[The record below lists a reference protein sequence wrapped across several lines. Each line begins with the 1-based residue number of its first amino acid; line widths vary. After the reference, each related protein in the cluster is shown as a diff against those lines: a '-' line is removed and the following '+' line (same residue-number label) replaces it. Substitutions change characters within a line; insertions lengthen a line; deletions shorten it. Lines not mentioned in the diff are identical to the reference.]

1 MIKQQ
6 PDGNNGKMTRKDWLY
21 LVLIF
26 AGAILFRVLLMTKA
40 YTVGFDEVNYLKL
53 AASGRIN
60 GLNHVLH
67 TYWTPMYPLAVALFS
82 YIVPDFEAA
91 GRWLQILLATTIIF
105 PLFFFVKKYYGKPV
119 AFGTILLIAFFTF
132 SARFSIK
139 AETEFVYS
147 FTAIVGI
154 LLGWHVL
161 KTQSILKSA
170 GVGLLFGAAYLARPE
185 GIGFYL
191 VFAGIILLVML
202 NQLFTRK
209 NIVSSILILFVSG
222 AACALVITPYIVFV
236 HHETGQWTISTKGT
250 VNQQGAMYVK
260 NMAQYTENPFH
271 VLNEDNT
278 KLLQDEIY
286 HTGTFVKTTHEQGA
300 PVVKIEIKE
309 LAKKVFENLYSLITK
324 ELTGVLAVPILI
336 LLGLGLFF
344 SPWTKESVW
353 INLYLLSFIA
363 FFWFGLIPVFHITLR
378 YFVPLLP
385 ISFIWIASGA
395 IHLIGWGEETLK
407 NAFPKW
413 PGWPSTRLVS
423 LALVVVLILAGA
435 VLPELGKRMSKNEFS
450 VDEWAPAIEQKK
462 AGLWLKEQG
471 IHAPIIMAYNHAVS
485 FYAGNYEIKESIEIP
500 ENKID
505 RVIAYA
511 KHRGAKYLVL
521 DDRYKNYHPLIA
533 DIYEQKNVPP
543 QLKLIYFDK
552 MKNGIKTLIYEIGET
567 EASIVP

>member
-1 MIKQQ
+1 VIYQKQ
-6 PDGNNGKMTRKDWLY
+6 GENKGEMSRNDWIF

-26 AGAILFRVLLMTKA
+26 AGAILFRILLLTKA
-40 YTVGFDEVNYLKL
+40 SAVGFDEVNYLKL
-53 AASGRIN
+53 AASGRLN

-67 TYWTPMYPLAVALFS
+67 AYWTPLYPLIVALFS

-91 GRWLQILLATTIIF
+91 GRWLQILLATTIMF

-147 FTAIVGI
+147 FAAILGI

-161 KTQSILKSA
+161 KTQSIFKSA
-170 GVGLLFGAAYLARPE
+170 GVGLLFGASYLARPE

-191 VFAGIILLVML
+191 VFAGIVLLVL
-202 NQLFTRK
+202 LHQLFSRK
-209 NIVSSILILFVSG
+209 NILSSILILIVSG
-222 AACALVITPYIVFV
+222 AGCATMALPYIVYV
-236 HHETGQWTISTKGT
+236 HQETGLWTISTKGT

-260 NMAQYTENPFH
+260 NMAQYAENPFH
-271 VLNEDNT
+271 VVNEDNT
-278 KLLQDEIY
+278 ILLQDEIY

-300 PVVKIEIKE
+300 PVVEIEIKE
-309 LAKKVFENLYSLITK
+309 LAHKVFENLYSLITK
-324 ELTGVLAVPILI
+324 EMTGVLTVPILL
-336 LLGLGLFF
+336 LLGLGLFYN
-344 SPWTKESVW
+344 PWPKDSVW

-423 LALVVVLILAGA
+423 LALVVMLVLGGA
-435 VLPELGKRMSKNEFS
+435 VLPELGKRMSKSEFS
-450 VDEWAPAIEQKK
+450 ADEWAPAIEQKK

-471 IHAPIIMAYNHAVS
+471 MQHPIIMAYNHAVS

-511 KHRGAKYLVL
+511 KNRGAKYLVL
-521 DDRYKNYHPLIA
+521 DDRYKHYHPLIA
-533 DIYEQKNVPP
+533 DIYEQKNVPSE
-543 QLKLIYFDK
+543 LKLIYFDK
-552 MKNGIKTLIYEIGET
+552 MKNGIKTLIYEIEET
-567 EASIVP
+567 QE